1 MKIRPEEANLSDLMR
16 RFNLPLP
23 TGAQRAVGT
32 GTTTAQALPKPAGS
46 KGAPATPAEPNLNT
60 LLDAV
65 GNFVSGATADAA
77 ASLTPEPRSNV
88 RASQRPE
95 QQPPNGR
102 AAAPP
107 ESEAGEESRFVSRVS
122 PQVIARPGLLAPTPH
137 KGAPDL
143 RSAVPLEGRAETRAD
158 AAPGARSETRV
169 EQSAPRPEPQRAQA
183 QPVEPRAITELPR
196 HELSATRTEQAEIHA
211 EMPNQSALSPRA
223 PGLEASAM
231 QHWAAVEV
239 SARTLPRNVRDVTAT
254 PSDPPKK
261 GGRRRSGGATENDW
275 FGARVVRSNA
285 YAIVFTLL
293 GLLTL
298 FVMARSCS

>member
-1 MKIRPEEANLSDLMR
+1 
-16 RFNLPLP
+16 
-23 TGAQRAVGT
+23 
-32 GTTTAQALPKPAGS
+32 
-46 KGAPATPAEPNLNT
+46 
-60 LLDAV
+60 
-65 GNFVSGATADAA
+65 
-77 ASLTPEPRSNV
+77 
-88 RASQRPE
+88 
-95 QQPPNGR
+95 
-102 AAAPP
+102 
-107 ESEAGEESRFVSRVS
+107 
-122 PQVIARPGLLAPTPH
+122 VIARPGLLAPTPH
-137 KGAPDL
+137 KVAPDL

-158 AAPGARSETRV
+158 AAPGARSEARV
-169 EQSAPRPEPQRAQA
+169 EQSAQRPEPQRAQA
-183 QPVEPRAITELPR
+183 QPVEPRAVTELPR
-196 HELSATRTEQAEIHA
+196 HELSAIRTEPAEIQA

-223 PGLEASAM
+223 PGLEASTM

-239 SARTLPRNVRDVTAT
+239 SARSLPRNVRGDVTAT